1 MRSFLRTFNH
11 KVMKLTEELG
21 LSPEQKE
28 QLLEEL
34 LAEKTVLNV
43 KSFLRLSS
51 INLRLA
57 KITTCLASLKGEAYE
72 KALETLQAEMDKV
85 EGIIREGE

>member
-1 MRSFLRTFNH
+1 
-11 KVMKLTEELG
+11 MKLSEKLG

-57 KITTCLASLKGEAYE
+57 KITTSLASLKGEAYK

>member
-1 MRSFLRTFNH
+1 MYNNQNQNQ
-11 KVMKLTEELG
+11 MKLSEKLG

-43 KSFLRLSS
+43 KSFLTLSS
-51 INLRLA
+51 INLRIA
-57 KITTCLASLKGEAYE
+57 KITQSLANLKGEEYE
-72 KALETLQAEMDKV
+72 NALEAVKAEMEKV
-85 EGIIREGE
+85 ESLIK

>member
-1 MRSFLRTFNH
+1 
-11 KVMKLTEELG
+11 MKLIEELG

-34 LAEKTVLNV
+34 LAEKTIMNV

-51 INLRLA
+51 INLRIA
-57 KITTCLASLKGEAYE
+57 KITTNLASLKGVAYD
-72 KALETLQAEMDKV
+72 KALEILQAEMEKV
-85 EGIIREGE
+85 DEIIKQPN